1 VQKTCSQVFVKPA
14 DSRAGR
20 RHGLPLLPSRV
31 LSFSPVLL
39 ITRNGTPVPLCADRS
54 PFTLWKRF
62 SGDSRL
68 ARSGATC
75 PAQLK
80 SKQVVARASLQRDGD
95 MKEQENL
102 MRTSEGTVEI
112 KRKRGRPLGSKSKS
126 PRSKQRKAA
135 AAGQNRDDSTSSE
148 SRSGTSSSSFVNM
161 QDVLSLPNGLTGK
174 GHPPNFLDEL
184 LPRIAKRDAKE
195 SVSGLANIDE
205 ENRQRAILQIVR
217 NMHLSNFRRSE
228 SFKHLKPFQ
237 LKADTLQ
244 KCPTCDGTGMM
255 QCDCCKGAGIMD
267 EAITGPPGTLYKY
280 EGGEAIVPEFSGL
293 IGEVVCPFCG
303 GMTLE
308 RCLKCLGS
316 GEIHVEGMENQ
327 PAGAAQHPGTDV
339 AHEWASRE
347 DFLQKY
353 ADRIEIGVDGTT
365 ILRKKKRVRR
375 KKVDIP
381 NSTGDADAN
390 GSTVG
395 EVKSP
400 AGAPASGRIETVGP
414 YCELPR
420 RRRRGRPRKGETMD
434 DLFPLRDIG
443 TPVQHGPTSGPL
455 KGNSIETVADARETR
470 GRYGASSTEAASK
483 ARYPKVKYDKVVASM
498 KSRRYSDILNKL
510 VAKEGAPPRR
520 IEGDSLNNEGPGLP
534 IRGE

>member
-1 VQKTCSQVFVKPA
+1 
-14 DSRAGR
+14 
-20 RHGLPLLPSRV
+20 
-31 LSFSPVLL
+31 
-39 ITRNGTPVPLCADRS
+39 
-54 PFTLWKRF
+54 
-62 SGDSRL
+62 
-68 ARSGATC
+68 
-75 PAQLK
+75 
-80 SKQVVARASLQRDGD
+80 
-95 MKEQENL
+95 
-102 MRTSEGTVEI
+102 
-112 KRKRGRPLGSKSKS
+112 
-126 PRSKQRKAA
+126 
-135 AAGQNRDDSTSSE
+135 
-148 SRSGTSSSSFVNM
+148 M

-195 SVSGLANIDE
+195 SVSGLADIDE

-237 LKADTLQ
+237 LKAETLR
-244 KCPTCDGTGMM
+244 KCPRCDGTGMM
-255 QCDCCKGAGIMD
+255 ECDCCKGAGIMD

-303 GMTLE
+303 GMTRE
-308 RCLKCLGS
+308 RCLTCLGS
-316 GEIHVEGMENQ
+316 GEINVEGVENQ
-327 PAGAAQHPGTDV
+327 PAGAAQHPGIDV

-347 DFLQKY
+347 EFLQKY

-365 ILRKKKRVRR
+365 ILRKKKRTRR
-375 KKVDIP
+375 KKVNIP
-381 NSTGDADAN
+381 STEDADAN

-400 AGAPASGRIETVGP
+400 AGAPTSGRIEAVGA

-443 TPVQHGPTSGPL
+443 TPVQNGPTWGPL
-455 KGNSIETVADARETR
+455 KGNSNKTVADARGTR
-470 GRYGASSTEAASK
+470 HGASSTEAASK
-483 ARYPKVKYDKVVASM
+483 TIYSKVKYDKVVASM
-498 KSRRYSDILNKL
+498 KSRRYSDVLNKL
-510 VAKEGAPPRR
+510 VAKEGAPPLRF
-520 IEGDSLNNEGPGLP
+520 EGDSLNNEGPGLP
-534 IRGE
+534 TSRRMNSG